1 YAHLSDAE
9 FRAGRATMLGSLLQ
23 RPHIFTTRWGQARE
37 ADARANITRLLAE
50 EERTDENAD
59 VGRVTDRPPRAAIDR
74 PDRRCCTLPTGGGR
88 NRRPSARVAL
98 FSSARCSSLA
108 EPAARRPPVLAPLMI
123 RHLPCALVALLT
135 SACGI
140 FGGRPE
146 TVLEMQN
153 PPFGGP
159 VEVQIADSSVEPG
172 ELYLRLAVHN
182 RSARPLIIDR
192 RSLVISNGS
201 LEWPATPISKPFV

>member
-1 YAHLSDAE
+1 
-9 FRAGRATMLGSLLQ
+9 
-23 RPHIFTTRWGQARE
+23 
-37 ADARANITRLLAE
+37 
-50 EERTDENAD
+50 
-59 VGRVTDRPPRAAIDR
+59 
-74 PDRRCCTLPTGGGR
+74 
-88 NRRPSARVAL
+88 
-98 FSSARCSSLA
+98 
-108 EPAARRPPVLAPLMI
+108 MI

-201 LEWPATPISKPFV
+201 LEWPATPISKPFVTVKPNRTSTRLKLTFQGVPSGEPAYDLLFKRGAFRFDGESGEEVPMSPVRLLAKKTAAPSAQAAAGTNPR